1 MKIFTQ
7 NSAAESPQHLYD
19 GLLMCSRYAFGP
31 NRLHYCGPDANREIF
46 SYIKERAGDPG
57 LEILLKAFKTMYPY
71 LRLIADANSIRDPF
85 DNRVVEAYWL
95 GNELLETVE
104 KKKFWR
110 HLLEEQEIKKKIGNK
125 SFEVVANKIK
135 KGGVPNHSFHV
146 LDIWKRTGHLE
157 REHTLES
164 MDSCRISWGKITAR
178 NGPFLMVKHEPLLYR
193 DGKLILGSPQ
203 TTKIAISLESDRDI
217 EELKTGDLVSIHWGV
232 ICEKITPRQAGML
245 KKYTLRHLE
254 LANQT
259 I

>member
-1 MKIFTQ
+1 M
-7 NSAAESPQHLYD
+7 
-19 GLLMCSRYAFGP
+19 
-31 NRLHYCGPDANREIF
+31 
-46 SYIKERAGDPG
+46 G
-57 LEILLKAFKTMYPY
+57 LEILLRAFKTMYPY
-71 LRLIADANSIRDPF
+71 LRLIAEANEIRDPF

-110 HLLEEQEIKKKIGNK
+110 HLLEEQEIKKKIGGK
-125 SFEVVANKIK
+125 SFEMITDKIRR
-135 KGGVPNHSFHV
+135 GAVPNHSFHV
-146 LDIWKRTGHLE
+146 LDIWKRTGHVE

-164 MDSCRISWGKITAR
+164 MDSCRISWGTVINTD
-178 NGPFLMVKHEPLLYR
+178 GPFITIKREPLLYK
-193 DGKLILGSPQ
+193 DGKLILGQ
-203 TTKIAISLESDRDI
+203 AQITKITISLESNRDI
-217 EELKTGDLVSIHWGV
+217 EDLKTDNLVSVHWGV